1 MKPRIFAVSRGLA
14 KLKFD
19 DKNIKAI
26 HDLENKISCK
36 SLKI

>member
-1 MKPRIFAVSRGLA
+1 MKPRLFAVSRGLA

-26 HDLENKISCK
+26 HDLENKISSK